1 MKMKV
6 RDLLAMDVCV
16 DVADD
21 YDERLWI
28 AFDGAVSLTEIGGDV
43 FKEALDLEVKL
54 TTPSDALVICRN
66 AREAETVKE
75 LFESLAGYCTED
87 EWELWF
93 EEV

>member
-6 RDLLAMDVCV
+6 RDLLAMDICV

-28 AFDGAVSLTEIGGDV
+28 AFDGACRLTEIGEDV

-54 TTPSDALVICRN
+54 TTSNDALILCQN
-66 AREAETVKE
+66 AKEAEIAKE

-93 EEV
+93 EGV

>member
-1 MKMKV
+1 MKV
-6 RDLLAMDVCV
+6 KDLLAMDICV

-28 AFDGAVSLTEIGGDV
+28 AFDGAVNLTEIGVDV

-54 TTPSDALVICRN
+54 TTPSDALILCKN
-66 AREAETVKE
+66 AKEAEIAKE

-93 EEV
+93 KEV

>member
-1 MKMKV
+1 MKV
-6 RDLLAMDVCV
+6 KDLLAMEICV

-28 AFDGAVSLTEIGGDV
+28 AFDGTCSLTEIGMDV
-43 FKEALDLEVKL
+43 FGEALDLEVKL
-54 TTPSDALVICRN
+54 TTPSDALIICRN
-66 AREAETVKE
+66 AKEAEAAKE
-75 LFESLAGYCTED
+75 LFESLAGYCAED

>member
-1 MKMKV
+1 MKV
-6 RDLLAMDVCV
+6 RELLNMDVCI

-28 AFDGAVSLTEIGGDV
+28 AFDGAISLTEIGMDV
-43 FKEALDLEVKL
+43 FREALDLKVKL
-54 TTPSDALVICRN
+54 TTSSDALILCKN
-66 AREAETVKE
+66 AKEAEVAKE